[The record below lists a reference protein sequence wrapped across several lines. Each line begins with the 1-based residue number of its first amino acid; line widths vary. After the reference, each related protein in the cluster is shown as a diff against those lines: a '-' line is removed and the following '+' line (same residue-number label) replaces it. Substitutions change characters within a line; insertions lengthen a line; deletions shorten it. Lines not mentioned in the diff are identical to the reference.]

1 MNYRYPVLRWAIGL
15 TGLVVVLVV
24 LNGGAPVGNDPASS
38 RWAKVDLTQYCGKT
52 VGELIDALGDDY
64 LEYTPDLDFG
74 YILRGFSFR
83 YRDAVLTVK
92 PDELKFCNWDTRDAE
107 PSMEN
112 IRKEQI
118 YSLKLFARK
127 HEGR

>member
-1 MNYRYPVLRWAIGL
+1 MIVLGLIAIALIVINDGS
-15 TGLVVVLVV
+15 VVGD
-24 LNGGAPVGNDPASS
+24 NSPAS
-38 RWAKVDLTQYCGKT
+38 RWTRVDLTQYCGKT
-52 VGELIDALGDDY
+52 IGELIDALGDDY

-83 YRDAVLTVK
+83 YSDAVLTIK
-92 PDELKFCNWDTRDAE
+92 PDELRFCNWDTRKGE

-118 YSLKLFARK
+118 YSLKLFTKK